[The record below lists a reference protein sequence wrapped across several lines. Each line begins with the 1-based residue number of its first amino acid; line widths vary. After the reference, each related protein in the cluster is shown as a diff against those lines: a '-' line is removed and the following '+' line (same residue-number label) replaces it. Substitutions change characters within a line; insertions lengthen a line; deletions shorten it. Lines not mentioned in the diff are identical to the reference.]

1 MTQQCAPW
9 YLPIEVGILNPLIDL
24 NTDAN
29 TSFIHSCQTW
39 KQPKCPS
46 VSEQINQ
53 LNGFIHPNTGMLL
66 STIKK

>member
-29 TSFIHSCQTW
+29 TSFIHSCQNLEAT
-39 KQPKCPS
+39 KMSFSK
-46 VSEQINQ
+46 
-53 LNGFIHPNTGMLL
+53 
-66 STIKK
+66 